1 MTRLLRILHGFVSL
15 LSISASALVS
25 CGGASATPAPATATA
40 PVHAHGQGD
49 GHHGHAPL
57 VHRFQNAE
65 TWAKEFDDP
74 ARDAWQ
80 KPADVVAAMQISPG
94 MLVADVGAGT
104 GYFEPWLSRAVGAGG
119 SVLAFDVEDDMVR
132 YLRERGAKEHWENVT
147 PGKVAFDD
155 PKLPPGRVDRV
166 LIVDT
171 WHHIDAREAYAAKLL
186 AGLSKNGTVLIVDF
200 TLEATH
206 GPPRMHRLAPEQVV
220 RELTAG
226 GLVAEVLPTK
236 LPEQYLVVGRRP

>member
-1 MTRLLRILHGFVSL
+1 MTRASL
-15 LSISASALVS
+15 LVLSFSFVGALVA
-25 CGGASATPAPATATA
+25 CGGPGAPNATPA
-40 PVHAHGQGD
+40 AHD
-49 GHHGHAPL
+49 HDHDHGHHGHGPL
-57 VHRFQNAE
+57 VHRFENAE
-65 TWAKEFDDP
+65 TWAKQFDDP

-80 KPADVVAAMQISPG
+80 KPAEVVAAMQLAPG
-94 MLVADVGAGT
+94 MLVADIGAGT

-119 SVLAFDVEDDMVR
+119 SVLALDVEDDMVR

-171 WHHIDAREAYAAKLL
+171 WHHIDAREAYSAKLL
-186 AGLSKNGTVLIVDF
+186 AGLSKDGRVFIVDF

-206 GPPRMHRLAPEQVV
+206 GPPKMHRLAPEQVV

-226 GLVAEVLPTK
+226 GLVAEVLPVK
-236 LPEQYLVVGRRP
+236 LPDQYIVTGRRP